1 MVQVFYLLFSLV
13 IGMGASVQVSLIG
26 AMGRERGPF
35 EAALV
40 SIIGT
45 VTGLALVLSARATRN
60 NSLALPAPMDQ
71 IAPFLLLATIAGTVL
86 VLSARGLSPYYMG
99 TGLFAVPFLVGAAFL
114 VPRMGIALF
123 LVATIAGQ
131 LAGSL
136 VMDHIGAFGAQVR
149 EASLAKVFG
158 IAVVLAGILLVQ
170 RAR

>member
-1 MVQVFYLLFSLV
+1 MVQVSYLLFSLA
-13 IGMGASVQVSLIG
+13 IGLGASVQVSLIG
-26 AMGRERGPF
+26 SMGRERGPL
-35 EAALV
+35 EAALI

-45 VTGLALVLSARATRN
+45 VTGLALILGVRATRS
-60 NSLALPAPMDQ
+60 NSLSLPSPMDQ
-71 IAPFLLLATIAGTVL
+71 IAPFVLLAAVAGTVL

-131 LAGSL
+131 LAGSM

-149 EASLAKVFG
+149 EANLMKAFG
-158 IAVVLAGILLVQ
+158 IAVVLIGILLVQ